1 MERSGWRYGGGY
13 TLAGATNANP
23 RSGSRGCG
31 RYHGRSALTRLA
43 RRLEVGVQLPLRL
56 EVRAPRP
63 EPQEWVWGWRFGRGR
78 RGGAHE
84 VVSETEREWTDVNL
98 KLSTQPLRGL
108 SGATKPLPTRA
119 GRPPACWEPRRA
131 SLAISMWQLHVGL
144 GVGLEP
150 RICTARSDLA
160 TRAQSRRSHQTAAC
174 SRKRARGA
182 DSLRGNAPRSRQS
195 LMLSR
200 PEEAR
205 GKQCV

>member
-1 MERSGWRYGGGY
+1 MGVVTRWQAPRTRTPGAGRAVVVVTTGGARSQGWHGGWKLGSNCRCAWRSGRHDP
-13 TLAGATNANP
+13 NP
-23 RSGSRGCG
+23 RSGYGVGVLEGGGGGG
-31 RYHGRSALTRLA
+31 RTRLC
-43 RRLEVGVQLPLRL
+43 LKLNVS
-56 EVRAPRP
+56 
-63 EPQEWVWGWRFGRGR
+63 GRKL
-78 RGGAHE
+78 
-84 VVSETEREWTDVNL
+84 DVNL

>member
-1 MERSGWRYGGGY
+1 MAIWGWLHAGRRHER
-13 TLAGATNANP
+13 
-23 RSGSRGCG
+23 
-31 RYHGRSALTRLA
+31 
-43 RRLEVGVQLPLRL
+43 
-56 EVRAPRP
+56 
-63 EPQEWVWGWRFGRGR
+63 EPQERVARLWSLPREERAHKVGTAVGSWGPTAVALGGPGATTRTPGVGMGLAFWKGAAGGGRTRLCLKLNVSGR
-78 RGGAHE
+78 KL
-84 VVSETEREWTDVNL
+84 DVNL